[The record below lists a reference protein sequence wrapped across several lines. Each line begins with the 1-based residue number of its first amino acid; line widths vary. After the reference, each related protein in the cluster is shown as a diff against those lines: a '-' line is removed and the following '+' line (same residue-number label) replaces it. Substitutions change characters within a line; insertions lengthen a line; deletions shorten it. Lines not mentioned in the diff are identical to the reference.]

1 MSGSATKDRIFILI
15 GSVIAFVPF
24 LGLAHL
30 FDWDEIN
37 FAECAREMLVSKNYL
52 HVQIGFKP
60 FYEKPPLYI
69 WFQVLSM
76 KLFGV
81 NEFAARFPNAIC
93 GIFSLLVIYNIGL
106 YLKNRTFA
114 LWWVLAYACS
124 FLPHFYFK
132 SGIIDPWFN
141 LFIFLSFFFVY
152 QYFQQNARLRY
163 VLIASFF
170 LGLAVFTKGPVAILL
185 LSLSSALSLAFSL
198 HKKDKRPSD
207 LLKKTLVFHALI
219 FLLITLLP
227 TAVWYGIDI
236 LQNGPGLM
244 YDFIQYQIRLL
255 KTEDAGHGGFPGYHV
270 VVLLIGCFPAS
281 IFAIRQ
287 LGRNKENDHVLYW
300 MKSLF
305 WVVLILFSIVQ
316 SKIVHYSSL
325 AYFPITFMA
334 AYTLHQN
341 LEWRGWQKGL
351 SLFLMGVFSAFIVL
365 LPWLGQNTE
374 RIKPLFQKDKFALAN
389 LSASA
394 EWTGYE
400 SILGVILILGLLL
413 LGVFQL
419 KNQTKKGIVTLFI
432 LAFITIQGI
441 IYLFVPKIEAY
452 SQRSAINFFKALS
465 GQNVCVNTLGYK
477 SYAHWFYGKIQPQN
491 VCDALANPTNHDI
504 HTYYVVTKITS
515 GNPPELQH
523 FERWYEKNGFVF
535 WRKYAN
541 KIDSLGTPSTSQ

>member
-1 MSGSATKDRIFILI
+1 MSGSAIKDRIWILMA
-15 GSVIAFVPF
+15 SVFAFVPF

-37 FAECAREMLVSKNYL
+37 FAECAREMLVSNDYL
-52 HVQIGFKP
+52 QVQIGFKP

-76 KLFGV
+76 KLFGI

-93 GIFSLLVIYNIGL
+93 GIISLQVIYSMGA

-141 LFIFLSFFFVY
+141 LFIFLSFFYVY
-152 QYFQQNARLRY
+152 RYFHQNSLLRY
-163 VLIASFF
+163 VLIAAFF
-170 LGLAVFTKGPVAILL
+170 LGLAVLTKGPVAILL
-185 LSLSSALSLAFSL
+185 LSLSSAVALAFSMY
-198 HKKDKRPSD
+198 KKDKRPGD
-207 LLKKTLVFHALI
+207 LLNKNVLFHALI

-227 TAVWYGIDI
+227 TAIWYGIVVWK
-236 LQNGPGLM
+236 NGPGLV
-244 YDFIQYQIRLL
+244 YDFIQYQIRLMQ
-255 KTEDAGHGGFPGYHV
+255 TEDAGHGGFPGYHV

-287 LGRNKENDHVLYW
+287 LGRNKENDPMLYW

-341 LEWRGWQKGL
+341 IEWRRWQKGL
-351 SLFLMGVFSAFIVL
+351 SLFLMGVLSAFIIL

-389 LSASA
+389 LSASVD
-394 EWTGYE
+394 WSGYE
-400 SILGVILILGLLL
+400 SILGVILILGLALIVGFL
-413 LGVFQL
+413 L
-419 KNQTKKGIVTLFI
+419 KNQAKKGIVTLFM
-432 LAFITIQGI
+432 LAFIAIQGI
-441 IYLFVPKIEAY
+441 IYLFVPKIEGY
-452 SQRSAINFFKALS
+452 SQRSAIDFFKAQS

-477 SYAHWFYGKIQPQN
+477 SYAHWFYGNIQPQN
-491 VCDALANPTNHDI
+491 VCDALASQTNNHI

-515 GNPPELQH
+515 GNPPELTN

-541 KIDSLGTPSTSQ
+541 QTDSLASPSPVQ